1 MQLYLQI
8 NHLLLPPFQFNGKK
22 APNIKILISFRVFP
36 EVVGGRVVEVS
47 AHHIFFIIPL
57 NLVTNIARRNVMLIT
72 LDGLE
77 TEVFYL

>member
-22 APNIKILISFRVFP
+22 APNIKILISYRVFP

-47 AHHIFFIIPL
+47 AHHIFFYH
-57 NLVTNIARRNVMLIT
+57 T
-72 LDGLE
+72 LKSCHQYCKEKCHADHS
-77 TEVFYL
+77 